1 MNRTIISILS
11 LISAFTYAEEPATP
25 LIEVTQIEPVVL
37 TEAIV
42 PELTEGEISQKI
54 LAASEALGVLMAK
67 SIPPLDLK
75 IDTEKMVQGFKD
87 ALQGHE
93 KLKTQME
100 CVQVVVAAQEAV
112 FKVMAVEN
120 LKKTEEFLAQN
131 KSVAGVQELEAN
143 KLQYLIEKEGS
154 GPAVESTSTPIIR
167 YTVKFLDQ
175 AADEVSPDENRID
188 LSEVDLFPGFKKG
201 LLGMKEGEKR
211 VVYVHPDLGFPTKEY
226 NRHTNSLLTCEIE
239 VLQAN
244 APAEKPLDS
253 FSGTH
258 PHAKNNPEIAQPLE
272 EHKAVR

>member
-11 LISAFTYAEEPATP
+11 LVSAFTYAEEPIAP
-25 LIEVTQIEPVVL
+25 LAEVAPVALAETV
-37 TEAIV
+37 V
-42 PELTEGEISQKI
+42 PELTKGEISQKV
-54 LAASEALGVLMAK
+54 LEASEALGVLMAK
-67 SIPPLDLK
+67 SIPALDLK
-75 IDTEKMVQGFKD
+75 FDTEKVVQGFKD

-112 FKVMAVEN
+112 FKQTAVEN
-120 LKKTEEFLAQN
+120 LKKTEEFLAKN

-143 KLQYLIEKEGS
+143 KLQYRIEQEGS
-154 GPAVESTSTPIIR
+154 GPAIESTSTPIIR
-167 YTVKFLDQ
+167 YTVKFFDE

-188 LSEVDLFPGFKKG
+188 LSEEDLFPGFKKG

-211 VVYVHPDLGFPTKEY
+211 VVYIHPDLGFPTKEY

-239 VLQAN
+239 VLQTN
-244 APAEKPLDS
+244 APAEKPLDA
-253 FSGTH
+253 FSSTH